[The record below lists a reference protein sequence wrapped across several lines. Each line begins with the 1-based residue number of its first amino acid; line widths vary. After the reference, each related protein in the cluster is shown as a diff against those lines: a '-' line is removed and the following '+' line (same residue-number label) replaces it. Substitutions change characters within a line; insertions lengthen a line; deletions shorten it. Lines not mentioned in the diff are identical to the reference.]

1 MCVGALMGSLAILK
15 LPSSEYVM
23 TFSLD
28 DPKTKELMTEV
39 LVELLQQKREVF
51 YDIVLEALEDVG
63 LARAIEEGMAD
74 GEDEWVDED
83 EIHQIL
89 RGEA

>member
-1 MCVGALMGSLAILK
+1 
-15 LPSSEYVM
+15 
-23 TFSLD
+23 
-28 DPKTKELMTEV
+28 MTEI

-63 LARAIEEGMAD
+63 LARAIEEGMAAD
-74 GEDEWVDED
+74 GDDEEWVDESD
-83 EIHQIL
+83 IRNIL